1 MMDREPRDAVDPL
14 RAEELLNQL
23 IGLPPAER
31 SAALERLDGG
41 DLALRQEVLSLLA
54 HLPDPE
60 TDPAEGAELEEVPL
74 EGRVVG
80 GCRIERLIGR
90 GGAGRVFAAWQ
101 TWPPRRVAIKILRPE
116 LLSESARRRFRRE
129 TRALARLDHPGIARI
144 LAAGLHGEPGTEIP
158 YVVMELVEPGMPI
171 TAWWSSCARPLA
183 ERLDRFASLCDA
195 IHHGHTRGLIHR
207 DLKPSNILASGA
219 DDLKI
224 IDFGVA
230 SITADD
236 GVQATVTRVVAGTPG
251 YMAPEQFDGGGDTDL
266 RTDVHGLGLLLFE
279 CLGGRPAYARPGMT
293 LAAAAR
299 AVTAERPPSL
309 QMLRPELDRDLVTI
323 VEHAIEKNA
332 EDRYQSAS
340 EMAADLRRY
349 LGGRP
354 IIAQATPTWRR
365 LRLLARRNPAAAIAS
380 IVATAAL
387 LLAFA
392 ATIVFGLRERAAAA
406 TAEEALVRTRA
417 ALRRSWIAELTRAI
431 EVEDSTGVRQTREH
445 LADDDSWPIR
455 LLDALSDESEGSV
468 RQPDDPRFRNFAAMG
483 CDVSPDG
490 DTLAF
495 CGDSDYGAVLVDART
510 MKLIRVLGPET
521 RAWAITFDRSRGRLL
536 MADGRHLLIWERP
549 WQGEPRR
556 VPLPFPAGTGIAAS
570 PDGARVVVAGDGQ
583 AAVLDIESG
592 AVLATSAKSRGQ
604 TTRVDWSPDGRWIA
618 MGVEPE
624 SVRILH
630 PGSLQD
636 AFIHPAPRQRSQAIA
651 FDPSSRC
658 IAYAGDMR
666 ILHVAPVDAS
676 SPARQLPMDFA
687 IWGIDWHPDGRRI
700 AVADRGKGVRV
711 VEVPPDGGP
720 LRLLGSYRGNNSE
733 VWDVDWSP
741 DGSRLF
747 SAGQVEVHAWDP
759 SPRQGPHRIELGS
772 PGLALTHL
780 ADGRGAAMTG
790 DGSLWFLPADPH
802 QPAEPGWRLKDFKA
816 SAAATDPAHDQW
828 AWVSTSGLL
837 VVVSLPEGRETRV
850 QLSGF
855 RDAPSRMAFSP
866 DGRRVAVM
874 GRSRDEPIL
883 VIDLASARVQAT
895 IPGPWATVPTGLL
908 WLDDRQLIAGTFSGA
923 TFLREDAS
931 GNWVFDRG
939 TGGAWVSPIRAGT
952 DRVIYG
958 SMSGEVIEVRLPQ
971 GDQVRA
977 YSGVTDIPLCFA
989 LSPDGTR
996 IAASG
1001 SDRRLHVFDRDSR
1014 EQLLSISGH
1023 GPGRRVIGA
1032 SFSPDGE
1039 RVLTLDTG
1047 GTVLHWIPRSAGR
1060 WSPRFSPPP

>member
-1 MMDREPRDAVDPL
+1 MNEESPREAVDPL
-14 RAEELLNQL
+14 RAEELLHQV
-23 IGLPPAER
+23 ISLPSAER
-31 SAALERLDGG
+31 AAAVARLAEG
-41 DLALRQEVLSLLA
+41 DLALEREVLSLLE

-60 TDPAEGAELEEVPL
+60 DDAAESVEPQEAPL

-101 TWPPRRVAIKILRPE
+101 TWPPRQVAIKILRPE
-116 LLSESARRRFRRE
+116 LLCESARRRFRRE

-144 LAAGLHGEPGTEIP
+144 LSAGLHGEPGSELP
-158 YVVMELVEPGMPI
+158 YVVMELVEPGTLI
-171 TAWWSSCARPLA
+171 NEWWSASTRPLS
-183 ERLDRFASLCDA
+183 ERLDRFAGLCDA
-195 IHHGHTRGLIHR
+195 IHHGHTRGLVHR
-207 DLKPSNILASGA
+207 DLKPSNVLAHRA
-219 DDLKI
+219 DELKI

-236 GVQATVTRVVAGTPG
+236 GMQATVTRVVAGTPG
-251 YMAPEQFDGGGDTDL
+251 YMAPEQFDGGSETDL

-279 CLGGRPAYARPGMT
+279 CLAGRPAYARPGMT

-299 AVTAERPPSL
+299 VIAAERPPSL
-309 QMLRPELDRDLVTI
+309 KLLRPELDRDLVTI
-323 VEHAIEKNA
+323 VEHAIQKNA
-332 EDRYQSAS
+332 SDRYQSAS

-354 IIAQATPTWRR
+354 ILAQPTPTWRR
-365 LRLLARRNPAAAIAS
+365 AQLLARRNPAAAIA
-380 IVATAAL
+380 IVVATVAL

-392 ATIVFGLRERAAAA
+392 TTIVLGLRERAAA
-406 TAEEALVRTRA
+406 TRTEEALARTQA

-431 EVEDSTGVRQTREH
+431 EVEDSTGVRKTREH
-445 LADDDSWPIR
+445 LADDDSWAIR

-468 RQPDDPRFRNFAAMG
+468 RQSDDPRFQNFAAMG

-490 DTLAF
+490 GTLAF
-495 CGDSDYGAVLVDART
+495 CGDWDYGAVLVDART
-510 MKLIRVLGPET
+510 MRLLRVLGPET
-521 RAWAITFDRSRGRLL
+521 RAWAITFDRKQGRLL
-536 MADGRHLLIWERP
+536 MADGRQLMIWDRP
-549 WQGEPRR
+549 WLGEPRR
-556 VPLPFPAGTGIAAS
+556 VTLPFPAGTGIAAS
-570 PDGARVVVAGDGQ
+570 PDGASVVVAGNGQ

-592 AVLATSAKSRGQ
+592 GVLATSAKSRGL

-618 MGVEPE
+618 MGVEPA
-624 SVRILH
+624 SVRILD
-630 PGSLQD
+630 PRTLQD
-636 AFIHPAPRQRSQAIA
+636 VFVHPAPRQRSQALA
-651 FDPSSRC
+651 FDPSSRF

-666 ILHVAPVDAS
+666 VLHVAPIDAS

-687 IWGIDWHPDGRRI
+687 IWGIDWHPDGQRI

-711 VEVPPDGGP
+711 VEVPRDGGP

-733 VWDVDWSP
+733 VWDVDWAP

-759 SPRQGPHRIELGS
+759 LPRQGPHRIELGS
-772 PGLALTHL
+772 PGLALIHL

-790 DGSLWFLPADPH
+790 DGSLWFLPTDPH
-802 QPAEPGWRLKDFKA
+802 KPAERRWQVPDFNA
-816 SAAATDPAHDQW
+816 SSAAADSAHDQW

-850 QLSGF
+850 QLHGF
-855 RDAPSRMAFSP
+855 SDPAARLAFSP
-866 DGRRVAVM
+866 DGRRVAIM
-874 GRSRDEPIL
+874 GRTREEPL
-883 VIDLASARVQAT
+883 QVVDLASVRVQAT
-895 IPGPWATVPTGLL
+895 IPGPWASVPTGLL
-908 WLDDRQLIAGTFSGA
+908 WLDDHQLLAGTFSGA
-923 TFLREDAS
+923 SFFREDPS
-931 GNWVFDRG
+931 GTWTFDHG
-939 TGGAWVSPIRAGT
+939 TGGGWVSPIRAGS

-958 SMSGEVIEVRLPQ
+958 SMSGEAIEVRLPL
-971 GDQVRA
+971 GDQVRS

-989 LSPDGTR
+989 LSPCGTR
-996 IAASG
+996 IAAAG

-1014 EQLLSISGH
+1014 EQLLSMSGH
-1023 GPGRRVIGA
+1023 EAGRRVIGA

-1047 GTVLHWIPRSAGR
+1047 GTVLHWIPRSPGR